1 MPGLVP
7 AIHVLT
13 PFEAMATKTWYPAQ
27 GRARGLALF
36 RVEPAVDA
44 GRADIVPHEG
54 TDAVAPWIAVAG
66 ARPFGAF
73 RHRGVLELVER
84 QGFRLAV
91 DRRIPARVDAAGA
104 LQIGRDI
111 RRIVPVVELLLDHR
125 RDVDPPHLQ
134 KRRRLVNLLDRVA
147 VDRKDLAIAVEQV
160 IAADLPPGRRA
171 PPRRRPEPNAVEK
184 RWAAQYVRRL
194 ELVEREIFRAA
205 LQRDIAAGAQK
216 AGHRQQMSDVLLIIP
231 AVIFGL
237 EFGIDIGPYHQQAGA
252 ARLGHIRLPL
262 LPGI

>member
-44 GRADIVPHEG
+44 GRANIVPHEG

-73 RHRGVLELVER
+73 RHRSVLELVER
-84 QGFRLAV
+84 QVFGRAG
-91 DRRIPARVDAAGA
+91 DRHIPPRVDAAGA

-134 KRRRLVNLLDRVA
+134 TRRRLVNVRDGVGW
-147 VDRKDLAIAVEQV
+147 DGKDLGIAVEQV
-160 IAADLPPGRRA
+160 MAADRPPGRRD

-184 RWAAQYVRRL
+184 RWA
-194 ELVEREIFRAA
+194 
-205 LQRDIAAGAQK
+205 
-216 AGHRQQMSDVLLIIP
+216 
-231 AVIFGL
+231 
-237 EFGIDIGPYHQQAGA
+237 
-252 ARLGHIRLPL
+252 
-262 LPGI
+262 